1 MAAGWSGWRES
12 QRVREG
18 TLGGLLYSPQC
29 VDIRGHRRTHSSLT
43 AVTLV
48 PPSGPQ
54 ALPSATAV
62 PEAPLSLVAAL
73 GPLAGPPSA
82 ASASPPS
89 VAAGRP
95 SPRPPLADV
104 SPPPLLPLARR
115 HSRRQGRPLEAR
127 AALRVV
133 VRRQLWHGR
142 EVTTPSARRRESGCA
157 LRGGASSFAAVE
169 CECEPPG
176 ALTAQCARVSPR
188 GAAAMASE

>member
-104 SPPPLLPLARR
+104 SLSASSPPPRKETLTQTRTTSRGAGSPPGGREAAALAWAGGDDALGPSERVGLR
-115 HSRRQGRPLEAR
+115 PSRRSL
-127 AALRVV
+127 V
-133 VRRQLWHGR
+133 VRRR
-142 EVTTPSARRRESGCA
+142 
-157 LRGGASSFAAVE
+157 
-169 CECEPPG
+169 
-176 ALTAQCARVSPR
+176 
-188 GAAAMASE
+188 